1 MARRLCL
8 TSKKDTAMK
17 KTYKTPVT
25 LCVAIRT
32 TNMMAFSEYSVTNE
46 EMLGTEGDII
56 EAKQVSN
63 INVWDEEW

>member
-1 MARRLCL
+1 
-8 TSKKDTAMK
+8 MK

-56 EAKQVSN
+56 ETKQVSN